1 MPSSW
6 GQFEENVKQW
16 NVPCVWE
23 SQTPVMEEKERMIQ
37 RRKKTSKISSSP

>member
-23 SQTPVMEEKERMIQ
+23 SQTPVIEGKKKDDTKKKEDI
-37 RRKKTSKISSSP
+37 